1 MGWLYPTFTTEIA
14 AKELSNLENRLRR
27 TDGEI
32 FTTQGVIYR
41 HPKAIFPSTGG
52 VPVPGSRLEELRTF
66 VVAGIHEIGDS
77 SNLTK
82 SRKNREIDR
91 VLSRRL
97 GEWFSQES
105 DKTNSADPNLWSYL
119 ALMILPDVA
128 INRFPPENNWSL
140 SAERFLAGRRNI
152 FYRSYLRYVVLG
164 DGIMS
169 DEDIDLYED
178 ELVGLVDRNLSADH
192 RLSQSIARKIAS
204 LDFSPNRREIV
215 RNGFKNIQFELKV
228 TDLTSL
234 TDAQLAD
241 VIRYAFR

>member
-1 MGWLYPTFTTEIA
+1 MAWLYPTFTSEVA

-32 FTTQGVIYR
+32 FTAQGVIYR
-41 HPKAIFPSTGG
+41 HPKANFPSTGG
-52 VPVPGSRLEELRTF
+52 EPVPASRLEELRDF
-66 VVAGIHEIGDS
+66 VIAGIDEIKNS

-91 VLSRRL
+91 ILSQRL

-105 DKTNSADPNLWSYL
+105 DKTNSADPNIWSFL
-119 ALMILPDVA
+119 ALVIFPDVA
-128 INRFPPENNWSL
+128 INRFPPESQSL

-152 FYRSYLRYVVLG
+152 FYRPYLRYIVLG

-192 RLSQSIARKIAS
+192 RLSQAIAHKIAS
-204 LDFSPNRREIV
+204 LDSSSSRREIV

-234 TDAQLAD
+234 TNAQLTD